1 MAEAGLPVAATVVA
15 RHQLPSARVLAGS
28 YLAGH
33 PGHRFVIAILD
44 GDATD
49 AVADIPGCQLVGPDW
64 FDVDRTEYLRM
75 ATAYTVVEL
84 AAAMKPLLLRR
95 LLTEAPVVVFLDPD
109 IRVYAPF
116 PEVTQLALDNDIVLT
131 PRFLKP
137 MPRDDYEPSETAVMA
152 TGMFDLGFLAV
163 SQGAKA
169 FLDFWAERL
178 RHDAIVAPQEQL
190 FADQRWADQIPALFR
205 HAVLR
210 DPVFNAAYWNLHERT
225 LSEQA
230 DGRRWVDGEP
240 LRFFHFAGYRPE
252 QGWLLSTQVT
262 HRPRVLLSESP
273 TLLRLCESYRDELLA
288 AGYREEDDAVPYRF
302 DSLPDGTPMTTQ
314 MRRLFRHDWMQ
325 SERPD
330 AGKLLFRRA
339 VTEVPPHPFGD
350 DDGAAF
356 QDWIASPSSPPERAA
371 GLNRMIMLV
380 WANRPDL
387 QRAYP
392 WPCGADAIEF
402 RNWCVTYGV
411 AEEALPEWA
420 LPGEPSPMAEPVA
433 ELGVN
438 VAGYLTAELGLG
450 EMGRIVL
457 RAVEHAKVPVVSV
470 VEEHSLSCRTALD
483 KPDSVGRPRFPVS
496 VMTVN
501 SDQTELLLASY
512 PEVGYRRYRIG
523 LWAWELEDVPP
534 WQRDGFAHVDEIW
547 TVSEFCRAAFAK
559 HAKVPVKVLPVPV
572 TDPGGPSRPARVPGR
587 PVRFF
592 FAFDFNSTGQRKN
605 PWGLVTAFQR
615 AFRGRDDV
623 RLVIKATNGQLNVRA
638 AERLRALVVDDP
650 RIELLERY
658 LSVEAL
664 HDLYANSD
672 CYVSLH
678 RSEGF
683 GLTVAE
689 AMARA
694 IPVIATDYSST
705 TEFFDSNVGWPI
717 PYTLVDV
724 GPGWYP
730 YQEDARWAEPDLD
743 AAAEAMRQVADDPA
757 EAARRGDAGREYIL
771 RTRTIDAAAE
781 WIRTE
786 LGVAYRT
793 WQDRNADL
801 LTDQPR
807 PVATGGLAKARE
819 ALRWRPETGTAAR
832 FPLAPTLRRAVLRVI
847 DHYDVHQRRVMGELV
862 DGTENVVNELADDVA
877 RALAQQRSSL
887 DTVHADLNRKI
898 RRLTD
903 RLREVEGTLDR
914 VHGTE
919 QDAGGPDGY

>member
-28 YLAGH
+28 YLACH
-33 PGHRFVIAILD
+33 PGHRFVIAVLD
-44 GDATD
+44 GDAMD

-75 ATAYTVVEL
+75 ATAYTAVEL

-252 QGWLLSTQVT
+252 QGWLLSTHVT

-330 AGKLLFRRA
+330 ADKLLFRRA

-356 QDWIASPSSPPERAA
+356 QEWIAGPSSPPERAA

-392 WPCGADAIEF
+392 WPCGADATEF

-411 AEEALPEWA
+411 AEEVLPEWA

-450 EMGRIVL
+450 EMGRH
-457 RAVEHAKVPVVSV
+457 RAACRRARQACR
-470 VEEHSLSCRTALD
+470 SCRWSRSTRCPAVPALD
-483 KPDSVGRPRFPVS
+483 EPDSVGRP
-496 VMTVN
+496 
-501 SDQTELLLASY
+501 A
-512 PEVGYRRYRIG
+512 
-523 LWAWELEDVPP
+523 VPG
-534 WQRDGFAHVDEIW
+534 QRDDRQLRPD
-547 TVSEFCRAAFAK
+547 RAAARL
-559 HAKVPVKVLPVPV
+559 VPRGRLPQVPDRPVGVGTGGAAAVATGRFRARGRDLDGQRVLPRRVRQARQGAGEGGAGAGDRSRWPV
-572 TDPGGPSRPARVPGR
+572 AGR
-587 PVRFF
+587 PGCPVGRCGSCSR
-592 FAFDFNSTGQRKN
+592 STSTAPGSGRTR
-605 PWGLVTAFQR
+605 GALVAAFQQ

-638 AERLRALVVDDP
+638 AERLR
-650 RIELLERY
+650 
-658 LSVEAL
+658 
-664 HDLYANSD
+664 
-672 CYVSLH
+672 
-678 RSEGF
+678 
-683 GLTVAE
+683 
-689 AMARA
+689 RA
-694 IPVIATDYSST
+694 GHGRP
-705 TEFFDSNVGWPI
+705 
-717 PYTLVDV
+717 
-724 GPGWYP
+724 
-730 YQEDARWAEPDLD
+730 EDRTAGAVPE
-743 AAAEAMRQVADDPA
+743 
-757 EAARRGDAGREYIL
+757 RRGGC
-771 RTRTIDAAAE
+771 TTC
-781 WIRTE
+781 TP
-786 LGVAYRT
+786 T
-793 WQDRNADL
+793 
-801 LTDQPR
+801 
-807 PVATGGLAKARE
+807 ATATSRC
-819 ALRWRPETGTAAR
+819 TAV
-832 FPLAPTLRRAVLRVI
+832 RAS
-847 DHYDVHQRRVMGELV
+847 G
-862 DGTENVVNELADDVA
+862 
-877 RALAQQRSSL
+877 
-887 DTVHADLNRKI
+887 
-898 RRLTD
+898 
-903 RLREVEGTLDR
+903 
-914 VHGTE
+914 
-919 QDAGGPDGY
+919 